1 MSDRETFQRVL
12 SEVCERNG
20 WRVAGNQ
27 VEIALAGDR
36 HRAVRL
42 EFFDFEGRERAR
54 LYSELGNAEGIR
66 PLRLTQALGI
76 TFGLPH
82 GALALR
88 NDDLVMV
95 DTLPADA
102 PDALELETSLRHL
115 AEQADHFAQTLLGG
129 GGVR

>member
-1 MSDRETFQRVL
+1 MADRETFQRVL

-20 WRVAGNQ
+20 WRAGGSQ
-27 VEIALAGDR
+27 VEIALADDR
-36 HRAVRL
+36 RRAVRL

-88 NDDLVMV
+88 NGDLVMV
-95 DTLPADA
+95 DTLPSDK
-102 PDALELETSLRHL
+102 PDALELEASLRCL
-115 AEQADHFAQTLLGG
+115 AEQADHFERTLLGG
-129 GGVR
+129 GGAR